1 MRARLAFNGFISF
14 HSKKMK
20 NSAVTKIPTF
30 LCSRS
35 TMEAHY
41 FDVSIDNFEQV
52 NADLVIN
59 TSIRK

>member
-1 MRARLAFNGFISF
+1 MT
-14 HSKKMK
+14 

-30 LCSRS
+30 LCSKS

-41 FDVSIDNFEQV
+41 FDVSIDNFERV

-59 TSIRK
+59 TSIRKWKFTSTIKAYDQIFKRV

>member
-1 MRARLAFNGFISF
+1 
-14 HSKKMK
+14 MK

-59 TSIRK
+59 TSIKKVKVYEHD